1 MILISHNESTI
12 VSQPGEGALDDISS
26 LVSIPQ
32 SVVLSIDVSMI
43 LPMRRKQVYASP
55 SQPLS
60 MRIAVIG
67 LVTNHPFGS
76 CSWSA
81 RSFLGDSDICHD
93 SLKERDLSWRG
104 RRGMASQRNT
114 LAIDHHQVLCSL
126 TPLGLSDCRAP
137 FFAGMKVSSTKASS
151 QSRIPS

>member
-1 MILISHNESTI
+1 MMLISHNESTI

-43 LPMRRKQVYASP
+43 RPMRRKEIDASL
-55 SQPLS
+55 SQSFP
-60 MRIAVIG
+60 RPIAVIG
-67 LVTNHPFGS
+67 LVSDHSLGS

-81 RSFLGDSDICHD
+81 RPFLGDSDVCHD
-93 SLKERDLSWRG
+93 LLKERDLSGRG

-126 TPLGLSDCRAP
+126 APLGLSDCRAP
-137 FFAGMKVSSTKASS
+137 FFAGMKVASTKASS
-151 QSRIPS
+151 QSRISS